1 MKKTLITILATVLV
15 CCCAVGGTLA
25 WLMDETES
33 VVNTF
38 TVGDVDIELIEDGAV
53 DGAQSFKMIPGTTV
67 EKDPYVTVSSDSEDC
82 WVFVSIEESASLADF
97 ITYDV
102 DDAVWVEVEE
112 DVWATKVKQSANAEL
127 HLFSTGEVSVKTS
140 VTKDMMDK
148 VEAGTTVQPTL
159 TFTAYA
165 IQAEG
170 FDTYTAAWSQVKTD
184 LSLT

>member
-25 WLMDETES
+25 WLVDKTDS

-38 TVGDVDIELIEDGAV
+38 TVGDVDIELIENGAV
-53 DGAQSFKMIPGTTV
+53 DGKQSFKMIPGTTV
-67 EKDPYVTVSSDSEDC
+67 DKDPYVTVSSDSEDC

-97 ITYDV
+97 ITYNV
-102 DDAVWVEVEE
+102 DGNVWVEVED
-112 DVWATKVKQSANAEL
+112 DVWATKAKQSAGAEL
-127 HLFSTGEVSVKTS
+127 HLFSTGKVSIKEG

-148 VEAGTTVQPTL
+148 VEKGTTVQPTL

-165 IQAEG
+165 IQAEK
-170 FDTYTAAWSQVKTD
+170 FDTNAEAWAQIKTD